1 MTVITITIG
10 IVLVVGIICNTIN
23 ERMRIKSNETVKM
36 FRIKLG
42 KEKEENERTDNQNA

>member
-10 IVLVVGIICNTIN
+10 VVFVVGIICNTIN
-23 ERMRIKSNETVKM
+23 EKMRIKSNEIVKM
-36 FRIKLG
+36 YKIKLG